1 MSPLFVMTATAA
13 PTYQNELLLNV
24 FLSNLSI

>member
-24 FLSNLSI
+24 LF